1 MPVLR
6 NLLKSVTPPTRER
19 PGDWVQHTDYFVGT
33 EALAKNDA
41 AGAREAFTRVLA
53 ERPDQLDAKA
63 GLARATFL
71 LGDPGA
77 LLLVDEVLGR
87 ALAGTTE
94 LLRVTLE
101 ELGPAAEARA
111 LRPALAWRVAQ
122 RLDADAD
129 GGSARPF
136 YEVATRVDGLV
147 GHKARVRLLELDP
160 EPKVD
165 ALSSVARLT
174 AHEPEL
180 HKRVVALLR
189 KFAPEEPRSIE
200 LPPADTHLKIDLRPV
215 HEAPEP
221 AAPPPTPRIVS
232 VRIDGMDD
240 GGLRVSTAAG
250 TRPLPFGKILALALG
265 RVPAEDGRT
274 TVLTDLVLSWPDG
287 AKGSTILRVS
297 LGDLGL
303 DRLYPGVPP
312 KEAYWRLVGEIEKRS
327 GARRLPPGAER
338 ETLPRY
344 AGPEEM
350 TRSVHGDP
358 PLDRRHP
365 SETR

>member
-19 PGDWVQHTDYFVGT
+19 PGDWVQHPDYFVGT

-41 AGAREAFTRVLA
+41 TAAHEAFSRVLA
-53 ERPDQLDAKA
+53 ERPDQLDARA

-77 LLLVDEVLGR
+77 LLQVDEVLGR

-122 RLDADAD
+122 RLDADGDRD
-129 GGSARPF
+129 GAPPF
-136 YEVATRVDGLV
+136 YEVATRMEGLV
-147 GHKARVRLLELDP
+147 GHKARVRSLELDP
-160 EPKVD
+160 EPRVE
-165 ALSSVARLT
+165 ALHSVARLT
-174 AHEPEL
+174 EHEPEL
-180 HKRVVALLR
+180 HKRVAALLR

-200 LPPADTHLKIDLRPV
+200 LPSEDTHLDIELRPV

-221 AAPPPTPRIVS
+221 AAPPPPRIVP
-232 VRIDGMDD
+232 VRIDGVDD
-240 GGLRVSTAAG
+240 AGLRVSSATG
-250 TRPLPFGKILALALG
+250 THSLPFGKILALALG
-265 RVPAEDGRT
+265 RVPAEDGRA

-287 AKGSTILRVS
+287 GKGSTVLRAS

-312 KEAYWRLVGEIEKRS
+312 KEAYWRLMGEIEKRS
-327 GARRLPPGAER
+327 GARRLPTGAER

-350 TRSVHGDP
+350 TRSVHGAG
-358 PLDRRHP
+358 
-365 SETR
+365 

>member
-6 NLLKSVTPPTRER
+6 NFLKSVTPPTRER
-19 PGDWVQHTDYFVGT
+19 PGDWVQHPDYFVGA

-41 AGAREAFTRVLA
+41 TAAREAFSRVLA
-53 ERPDQLDAKA
+53 ERPDQLDARA

-77 LLLVDEVLGR
+77 LLQVDEVLGR

-122 RLDADAD
+122 RLDADGDRD
-129 GGSARPF
+129 GARPF

-147 GHKARVRLLELDP
+147 GLKARVRSLELDP
-160 EPKVD
+160 EPKLE
-165 ALSSVARLT
+165 ALSSVAQLT
-174 AHEPEL
+174 SHEPEL
-180 HKRVVALLR
+180 HKRVAALLR
-189 KFAPEEPRSIE
+189 KFAPEAPRSIE
-200 LPPADTHLKIDLRPV
+200 LPHEDTHLEIELRPV
-215 HEAPEP
+215 HEAPEAVAP
-221 AAPPPTPRIVS
+221 APPPRIVP
-232 VRIDGMDD
+232 VRIDGVDD
-240 GGLRVSTAAG
+240 AGLRLSSATG
-250 TRPLPFGKILALALG
+250 THALPFGKILAVALG
-265 RVPAEDGRT
+265 RVPAEDGRA
-274 TVLTDLVLSWPDG
+274 TVLTDLVLSWPGGGKG
-287 AKGSTILRVS
+287 ATVLRAS

-303 DRLYPGVPP
+303 NRLYPGVPP

-327 GARRLPPGAER
+327 GAPRLPPGAEHG
-338 ETLPRY
+338 TLPRY

-350 TRSVHGDP
+350 TRSVHRAG
-358 PLDRRHP
+358 
-365 SETR
+365 

>member
-6 NLLKSVTPPTRER
+6 NFLKSVTPPTRER
-19 PGDWVQHTDYFVGT
+19 PGDWVQHPDYFVGT
-33 EALAKNDA
+33 EALAKADA
-41 AGAREAFTRVLA
+41 AAAREAFSRVLA
-53 ERPDQLDAKA
+53 ERPDQLDARA
-63 GLARATFL
+63 GLARASFL

-77 LLLVDEVLGR
+77 LLQVDEVLGR

-122 RLDADAD
+122 RLDADGD
-129 GGSARPF
+129 GQGARPF
-136 YEVATRVDGLV
+136 YEVATRLDGLV
-147 GHKARVRLLELDP
+147 GHKARVRSLELDP
-160 EPKVD
+160 EPKVE
-165 ALSSVARLT
+165 ALHSVSKLT

-180 HKRVVALLR
+180 HKRVAALLR

-200 LPPADTHLKIDLRPV
+200 LPPADTHLELELRPV
-215 HEAPEP
+215 HETPEAAPT
-221 AAPPPTPRIVS
+221 APPPRIVA
-232 VRIDGMDD
+232 VRIEGMDEA
-240 GGLRVSTAAG
+240 GLRVSSATG
-250 TRPLPFGKILALALG
+250 THPLPFGKILGLALG

-287 AKGSTILRVS
+287 AKGSTILRAI

-327 GARRLPPGAER
+327 GARRLPVGAER

-350 TRSVHGDP
+350 TRSIHGAG
-358 PLDRRHP
+358 
-365 SETR
+365 

>member
-19 PGDWVQHTDYFVGT
+19 PGDWVQHPDYFVGT
-33 EALAKNDA
+33 EALAKNDVPA
-41 AGAREAFTRVLA
+41 AREAFTRVLA

-63 GLARATFL
+63 GLSRATFL

-94 LLRVTLE
+94 LLRVTLD

-122 RLDADAD
+122 RLDADGD
-129 GGSARPF
+129 GGGARPF

-147 GHKARVRLLELDP
+147 GLKARVRSLELDP
-160 EPKVD
+160 EPKVE
-165 ALSSVARLT
+165 ALSSVAKLT

-180 HKRVVALLR
+180 HKRVAGLLR
-189 KFAPEEPRSIE
+189 KFAPQEPRSIE
-200 LPPADTHLKIDLRPV
+200 LPPADTHLEIELRPV
-215 HEAPEP
+215 HDAPEAAAPEP
-221 AAPPPTPRIVS
+221 ATPAPPPRIVS
-232 VRIDGMDD
+232 VRIGGMDD
-240 GGLRVSTAAG
+240 GGLRVSSTTG
-250 TRPLPFGKILALALG
+250 THSLPFGKILGLALG

-274 TVLTDLVLSWPDG
+274 TVLTDLVLSWPEG
-287 AKGSTILRVS
+287 AKGSTILRAS
-297 LGDLGL
+297 LGDLCL

-327 GARRLPPGAER
+327 GARRLPPGAEHQ
-338 ETLPRY
+338 TLPRY
-344 AGPEEM
+344 AGPKEM
-350 TRSVHGDP
+350 TRSVHGDG
-358 PLDRRHP
+358 
-365 SETR
+365 